1 MNIAIFMAL
10 FVALALGGVAFA
22 FLGGDDAATKRRA
35 AVGKTGGRKL
45 SDVNADRV
53 AKKKQI
59 AETVAELE
67 KKGRRKSVDLQTRIE
82 QAGWTIRKGPF
93 LAIFVGVGLVSALAT
108 YIKWRNP
115 IVSSLLGVAMAV
127 GLPNLVIANRRAAR
141 IKKFIDN
148 LPDALDIIVRGV
160 RSGLPVNDTLRII
173 ANEAREPVKSEFRRV
188 IEQQALG
195 VSVPE
200 ALQKLAVRVPA
211 TETNFFAIVI
221 EIQSKAGGNLSE
233 AVGNLSK
240 TVRERKKMR
249 AKIGAMSM
257 EALASAAI
265 IAAVPFLVTAAL
277 YVSSPNYIGLLFT
290 TNHGRIVTLI
300 GLAWMAIGGFVMKK
314 MISFDF

>member
-1 MNIAIFMAL
+1 MNTALFLAL
-10 FVALALGGVAFA
+10 FVALALGGISFA
-22 FLGGDDAATKRRA
+22 FLGGDDTATKRRA
-35 AVGKTGGRKL
+35 AVGKSAGRKF
-45 SDVNADRV
+45 SDVGADRA

-59 AETVAELE
+59 AETVADLE
-67 KKGRRKSVDLQTRIE
+67 KKSRRKRIDLQTRIE
-82 QAGWTIRKGPF
+82 QAGWTIKKWPF
-93 LAIFVGVGLVSALAT
+93 LMIFVGIGSVIGLAAF
-108 YIKWRNP
+108 IKWQNP
-115 IVSSLLGVAMAV
+115 LLSGMLTVAIAV
-127 GLPNLVIANRRAAR
+127 GLPNLVIARRRTSR
-141 IKKFIDN
+141 IKKFVDN

-160 RSGLPVNDTLRII
+160 RAGLPVNDTLRII

-195 VSVPE
+195 ISVPE
-200 ALQKLAVRVPA
+200 ALQKMALRVPA

-249 AKIGAMSM
+249 SKIGAMSM

-265 IAAVPFLVTAAL
+265 IGVVPFLVTAAL
-277 YVSSPNYIGLLFT
+277 YVSSPNYIGLLFS